1 MKWTQTCILL
11 VRPVSS
17 YFLAETTSCWANDDP
32 PKYQTPHATPQKRVG
47 TRKKHKTLTSY
58 CHHVNAKIIERRRP
72 RDNNHCCLFATKDS
86 SLIYSSCWLFLWGW
100 KHGADFQPCSVF
112 YLISF
117 LAWSGTFSAPS
128 SPDQKPPIMQFARF
142 LLKWVRMQRG
152 WERVHFNNTQRLEL
166 ETSNNNPVLT
176 HREGREQ
183 TADEDRNSA
192 GGFLLSTRG
201 SSGSEPALS
210 SPAQDW
216 RTQRAA
222 VLNLHVMTGC
232 LTATHV
238 LVLLKPFFNSLSCC
252 WAQQSNS
259 CSLWR
264 HFHLFLCHDDF

>member
-32 PKYQTPHATPQKRVG
+32 PKYQTPHATPQKHVG

-58 CHHVNAKIIERRRP
+58 CHHVNAKIIESRRP

-166 ETSNNNPVLT
+166 ETSKNKQQPCFNSPWRPRTNCRWRQKLCWRISFKYSWVKWVWTGTRQPCSGLKDTTSRSVEPT
-176 HREGREQ
+176 C
-183 TADEDRNSA
+183 DDR
-192 GGFLLSTRG
+192 LPHCYTC
-201 SSGSEPALS
+201 SGSVE
-210 SPAQDW
+210 
-216 RTQRAA
+216 T
-222 VLNLHVMTGC
+222 
-232 LTATHV
+232 
-238 LVLLKPFFNSLSCC
+238 
-252 WAQQSNS
+252 
-259 CSLWR
+259 
-264 HFHLFLCHDDF
+264 FL